1 MQECQL
7 PGVGW
12 GGGGLP
18 GTVQHGA
25 QAVGNEQYCALR
37 KPAPQGG
44 LHLALCPWV
53 HSSRGLVQNED
64 LGFPEKGTC
73 QTQELLLAHAGNEW
87 DSQARCLHV
96 GPDPQGVPTNVSPL
110 PQQPQERGMRAPT
123 CGSPVDRADRN
134 PHSAIFEQS
143 DVRQVIQSLCASVS
157 PSVEWLF
164 LSLFH
169 GLPCVPDTSHVLV
182 DTDSSHGDHKGGGY
196 VTESFLT
203 RL

>member
-1 MQECQL
+1 MTWS
-7 PGVGW
+7 GVVQ
-12 GGGGLP
+12 GLP

-73 QTQELLLAHAGNEW
+73 QTQELLLAHAGKEW

-96 GPDPQGVPTNVSPL
+96 GTDPQGVPTNV
-110 PQQPQERGMRAPT
+110 PT
-123 CGSPVDRADRN
+123 PYGSHRSEGGVSLSVGPVYRN
-134 PHSAIFEQS
+134 PHPAIFEQS
-143 DVRQVIQSLCASVS
+143 DIRQVIQSLCASVS
-157 PSVEWLF
+157 PSVKWPF
-164 LSLFH
+164 LSLFY
-169 GLPCVPDTSHVLV
+169 GLHCVPL
-182 DTDSSHGDHKGGGY
+182 DTDSSHGDHKGGC
-196 VTESFLT
+196 
-203 RL
+203 

>member
-1 MQECQL
+1 MQ
-7 PGVGW
+7 
-12 GGGGLP
+12 GLP

-73 QTQELLLAHAGNEW
+73 QTQELLLAHTGKEW

-96 GPDPQGVPTNVSPL
+96 GTDPQGVPTNVPTPYGSHRSEGGVSLLGGPL
-110 PQQPQERGMRAPT
+110 SIGILILPFLSRAT
-123 CGSPVDRADRN
+123 LGKSYK
-134 PHSAIFEQS
+134 
-143 DVRQVIQSLCASVS
+143 ASVPQS
-157 PSVEWLF
+157 PHLWDGYFYLYSMVFTVCWWIL
-164 LSLFH
+164 
-169 GLPCVPDTSHVLV
+169 T
-182 DTDSSHGDHKGGGY
+182 HGDHKGGCY